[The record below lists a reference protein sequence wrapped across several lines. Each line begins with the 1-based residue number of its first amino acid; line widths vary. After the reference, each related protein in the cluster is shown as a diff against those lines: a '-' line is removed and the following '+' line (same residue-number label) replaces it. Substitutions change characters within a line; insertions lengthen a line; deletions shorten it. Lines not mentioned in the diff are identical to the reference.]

1 MRNQLRHQKAMEQQ
15 LNATIKEILA
25 AAWERRQQ
33 ESGRCGENKG
43 GEEDSDSGGEG

>member
-25 AAWERRQQ
+25 AAWERRRQ
-33 ESGRCGENKG
+33 ESERRDE
-43 GEEDSDSGGEG
+43 GEGGTEESDYGGVG